1 MFQSKNCSQPA
12 KPAHEMNIAEQAT
25 TRRIKKTLRYNPS
38 PSTLGQRYMI
48 AKKVNRSLKLTIKK
62 NLAK

>member
-1 MFQSKNCSQPA
+1 
-12 KPAHEMNIAEQAT
+12 MNIAEQAT

-38 PSTLGQRYMI
+38 PSTLGQRYVI